1 MIDTCIAIDHLPVAA
16 GERKITCCF
25 FFSTCALAF
34 LHVFQAVL
42 HTVLVFI
49 SMCLMLVF
57 MTFNTWLCVAVCA
70 GAGVGYLLFGRYRH
84 SSTDDSEE
92 YCH

>member
-1 MIDTCIAIDHLPVAA
+1 MSHTPSKLAIPTKPCEAYNLIIIGWICIRTA
-16 GERKITCCF
+16 T
-25 FFSTCALAF
+25 
-34 LHVFQAVL
+34 
-42 HTVLVFI
+42 
-49 SMCLMLVF
+49 MCYTLEDDVVF

-84 SSTDDSEE
+84 NSTDDGEE

>member
-1 MIDTCIAIDHLPVAA
+1 M
-16 GERKITCCF
+16 
-25 FFSTCALAF
+25 
-34 LHVFQAVL
+34 
-42 HTVLVFI
+42 VLVFI

-84 SSTDDSEE
+84 SSTDDGEE